1 MFEEGVAIVTPGL
14 VRAIQ
19 QLNMR
24 VEIWTIND
32 PQTMQEL
39 MDMGVDSIITD
50 RPDILERLV
59 NPVL

>member
-1 MFEEGVAIVTPGL
+1 
-14 VRAIQ
+14 
-19 QLNMR
+19 MR
-24 VEIWTIND
+24 VEVWTIND